1 MIIRN
6 YLPARN
12 IFSQYRNRNLLEAHL
27 LRHMIENNIK
37 KLNPQRR
44 GGDAEKYYR
53 FLDSFQICYSKVYIF
68 LEV

>member
-1 MIIRN
+1 
-6 YLPARN
+6 
-12 IFSQYRNRNLLEAHL
+12 
-27 LRHMIENNIK
+27 MIENNIK